1 MLCSCNHYY
10 ELYEPPPVLVVS
22 SPQLMLVWAKVTP
35 QQHQQHQQHSK
46 AHNYTGP
53 GISSPGSPAQPGV
66 SQSEARIPGNW
77 PIRDRNQESSFM
89 NTQY

>member
-35 QQHQQHQQHSK
+35 QQHQQHQQHNTALLITQGS
-46 AHNYTGP
+46 ALQALQL
-53 GISSPGSPAQPGV
+53 SPGSANQKPGCLE
-66 SQSEARIPGNW
+66 SNQSETNR
-77 PIRDRNQESSFM
+77 ELS
-89 NTQY
+89 Y

>member
-35 QQHQQHQQHSK
+35 QQHQQHQQHNT
-46 AHNYTGP
+46 AHYT
-53 GISSPGSPAQPGV
+53 GISSPGSPALTGV
-66 SQSEARIPGNW
+66 SQ
-77 PIRDRNQESSFM
+77 
-89 NTQY
+89 